1 MTLKTLLRATAG
13 IATRV
18 ATGIATAVAIAV
30 AIATPAAAQ
39 PKRPDQRAF
48 FDLYKELVET
58 NTTLSAGSC
67 TLAAQQI
74 AARLQAAGFKDSDI
88 TLFATAENPREGGLV
103 VILPGSNAKAKPI
116 LLLAHLDVVEAKR
129 EDWTRD
135 PFKLVEENGFYYARG
150 TVDDKLQAAIWADT
164 LIRYKQSGKAPKRTL
179 KLALTCGEE
188 TTNAFNG
195 ADWLAKNKPALIAA
209 EYALNEGGGG
219 RLSPEAKP
227 IGMSVQVGE
236 KTVQNFKLQATN
248 PGGHSSV
255 PRPDNAVTDLAGA
268 IVRVNTHEFPV
279 QFNDTTTSFFKTMA
293 NIMPSAVGNALT
305 SLIANPQDAAANTIV
320 SRDPQFHSMLR
331 TTCVTTL
338 VSAGHAN
345 NALAQRATANVNCRM
360 FPGTDPEAL
369 RSDLVRI
376 IDNTKVTVTLEAP
389 VRPVAMSPPMNPA
402 VIGPMMTLS
411 AKHFPRVPFV
421 ATMSTGATDGIFLSP
436 IGIPTYGAPG
446 FYGES
451 DGNGVHGLNERV
463 RITSVYQGRDY
474 LDELVHTLAD

>member
-1 MTLKTLLRATAG
+1 MTLKALLLA
-13 IATRV
+13 
-18 ATGIATAVAIAV
+18 AVL
-30 AIATPAAAQ
+30 AAPTMAQ
-39 PKRPDQRAF
+39 PLKPDQKAF
-48 FDLYKELVET
+48 FDLYKQLVET

-67 TLAAQQI
+67 TLAAEQI
-74 AARLQAAGFKDSDI
+74 AVRLKAAGFADGDI
-88 TLFATAENPREGGLV
+88 TLFATPEHPKEGGLV
-103 VILPGSNAKAKPI
+103 AILHGSDKKAKPI

-135 PFKLVEENGFYYARG
+135 PFTLIEENGFYYARG
-150 TVDDKLQAAIWADT
+150 TADDKAQAAIWTDT

-195 ADWLAKNKPALIAA
+195 ADWLAQNKPDLIAA
-209 EYALNEGGGG
+209 EFALNEGGGG
-219 RLSPEAKP
+219 RLSPDGKP
-227 IGMSVQVGE
+227 MGMSVQVGE
-236 KTVQNFKLQATN
+236 KTVQNFKLEATN

-255 PRPDNAVTDLAGA
+255 PRPDNAVTDLSGA
-268 IVRVNTHEFPV
+268 IVRINTHEFPV
-279 QFNDTTTSFFKTMA
+279 QFNDTTTSFFKAMAPIMPAGMGPAVTGLMA
-293 NIMPSAVGNALT
+293 NPSDSAANAL
-305 SLIANPQDAAANTIV
+305 V

-331 TTCVTTL
+331 TTCFTTL

-360 FPGTDPEAL
+360 FPGTDPEIL
-369 RSDLVRI
+369 RTEITRI
-376 IDNTKVTVTLEAP
+376 IDNPRVAVTLEAP
-389 VRPVAMSPPMNPA
+389 VRPVAKAPPMNPA
-402 VIGPMMTLS
+402 VIGPMQAL
-411 AKHFPRVPFV
+411 ARKYVPGVPFV

-451 DGNGVHGLNERV
+451 DGNGAHGLNERV
-463 RITSVYQGRDY
+463 RISSVYQGRDY

>member
-1 MTLKTLLRATAG
+1 MTLKALLLAAL
-13 IATRV
+13 V
-18 ATGIATAVAIAV
+18 AA
-30 AIATPAAAQ
+30 PAAAQ
-39 PKRPDQRAF
+39 PLKPDQQAF

-67 TLAAQQI
+67 TVAAEQI
-74 AARLQAAGFKDSDI
+74 ATRLKAAGFKDSDI
-88 TLFATAENPREGGLV
+88 TLFATPENPKEGGLV
-103 VILPGSNAKAKPI
+103 AILAGSDPKAKPI

-150 TVDDKLQAAIWADT
+150 TADDKVQAAIWTDT
-164 LIRYKQSGKAPKRTL
+164 LIRYKQAGKQPKRTL

-195 ADWLAKNKPALIAA
+195 ADWLAKNKPNLIAA

-219 RLSPEAKP
+219 RLSPDGKP
-227 IGMSVQVGE
+227 MGMSVQVGE
-236 KTVQNFKLQATN
+236 KTVQNFKLEATN

-255 PRPDNAVTDLAGA
+255 PRPDNAVTELANA

-293 NIMPSAVGNALT
+293 TMMPAYAGTALT
-305 SLIANPQDAAANTIV
+305 KLLADPQDSAANAIV
-320 SRDPQFHSMLR
+320 SKDPMFHSMLR

-338 VSAGHAN
+338 VNAGHAN

-360 FPGTDPEAL
+360 FPGTDPEVL
-369 RSDLVRI
+369 RGQLAAI
-376 IDNTKVTVTLEAP
+376 INNPKVAVTLEAP
-389 VRPVAMSPPMNPA
+389 VRPIAQSPPMNPA
-402 VIGPMMTLS
+402 VIGPMKALV
-411 AKHFPRVPFV
+411 AKHFPGVPFV
-421 ATMSTGATDGIFLSP
+421 ATMSTGATDSIFLSP
-436 IGIPTYGAPG
+436 IGIPTYGVPG

-451 DGNGVHGLNERV
+451 DGNGAHGLNERV
-463 RITSVYQGRDY
+463 RISSVYQGRDY

>member
-1 MTLKTLLRATAG
+1 MTLKALLLA
-13 IATRV
+13 
-18 ATGIATAVAIAV
+18 AVL
-30 AIATPAAAQ
+30 AAPTMAQ
-39 PKRPDQRAF
+39 PLKPDQKAF
-48 FDLYKELVET
+48 FDLYKQLVET

-67 TLAAQQI
+67 TLAAEQI
-74 AARLQAAGFKDSDI
+74 AVRLKAAGFADGDI
-88 TLFATAENPREGGLV
+88 TLFATPEHPKEGGLV
-103 VILPGSNAKAKPI
+103 AILHGSDKKAKPI

-135 PFKLVEENGFYYARG
+135 PFTLIEDNGFYYARG
-150 TVDDKLQAAIWADT
+150 TADDKAQAAIWTDT

-195 ADWLAKNKPALIAA
+195 ADWLAQNKPDLIAA
-209 EYALNEGGGG
+209 ELALNEGGGG
-219 RLSPEAKP
+219 RLSPDGKP
-227 IGMSVQVGE
+227 MGMSVQVGE
-236 KTVQNFKLQATN
+236 KTVQNFKLEATN

-255 PRPDNAVTDLAGA
+255 PRPDNAVTDLSGA
-268 IVRVNTHEFPV
+268 IVRINTHEFPV
-279 QFNDTTTSFFKTMA
+279 QFNDTTTSFFKAMAPIMPAGMGPAVTSLMA
-293 NIMPSAVGNALT
+293 NPGDSAANAL
-305 SLIANPQDAAANTIV
+305 V

-360 FPGTDPEAL
+360 FPGTDPEIL
-369 RSDLVRI
+369 RTEITRI
-376 IDNTKVTVTLEAP
+376 IDNPRVAVTLEAP
-389 VRPVAMSPPMNPA
+389 VRPVAKAPPMNPA
-402 VIGPMMTLS
+402 VIGPMQALS
-411 AKHFPRVPFV
+411 AKYFPGVPFLP
-421 ATMSTGATDGIFLSP
+421 TMSTGATDGIFLSP

-451 DGNGVHGLNERV
+451 DGNGAHGLNERV
-463 RITSVYQGRDY
+463 RISSVYQGRDY

>member
-1 MTLKTLLRATAG
+1 MNLKAVLLAA
-13 IATRV
+13 
-18 ATGIATAVAIAV
+18 AIV
-30 AIATPAAAQ
+30 TVPAAAQ
-39 PKRPDQRAF
+39 PLKPDQKAF
-48 FDLYKELVET
+48 FELYKELVET

-67 TLAAQQI
+67 TVAAEQI
-74 AARLQAAGFKDSDI
+74 ATRLKAAGFKDSDI
-88 TLFATAENPREGGLV
+88 TMFATPENPKEGGLV
-103 VILPGSNAKAKPI
+103 AILPGSDEGKANGAKPI
-116 LLLAHLDVVEAKR
+116 LLLAHLDVVEANR

-135 PFKLVEENGFYYARG
+135 PFKLIEENGFYYARG
-150 TVDDKLQAAIWADT
+150 TADDKVQAAIWTDT

-209 EYALNEGGGG
+209 EFALNEGGGG
-219 RLSPEAKP
+219 RLSPEGKP
-227 IGMSVQVGE
+227 MGMSVQVGE
-236 KTVQNFKLQATN
+236 KTVQNFKLEATN

-293 NIMPSAVGNALT
+293 PIMPAPVGGALA
-305 SLIANPQDAAANTIV
+305 SLMANPNDAAANAIV

-338 VSAGHAN
+338 VNAGHAN
-345 NALAQRATANVNCRM
+345 NALPQRAAANVNCRM

-369 RSDLVRI
+369 RGELATI
-376 IDNTKVTVTLEAP
+376 IGNPRVVVTLVPP
-389 VRPVAMSPPMNPA
+389 VRPVAKAPPMNPS
-402 VIGPMMTLS
+402 VIGPMRALS
-411 AKHFPRVPFV
+411 ARYFPGVPFV

-446 FYGES
+446 FFGES
-451 DGNGVHGLNERV
+451 DGNGAHGLNERV
-463 RITSVYQGRDY
+463 RVSSVYQGRDY